1 MLGLAS
7 PRRLRELGIVGMNK
21 RNVVYIAENN
31 PRHLYPLVDDKLK
44 TKLAVE
50 GHDIAVPRLLGVCKV
65 QRHIKELPE
74 FLAGQTGF
82 CIKPAQGSGGK
93 GIMVITGKDGENFLK
108 PSGALVTIEDVQRH
122 VSNTLSGL
130 YSLGGRND
138 GAVIEELVVVSLDL
152 SGHVAFVHTVQAQ
165 P

>member
-7 PRRLRELGIVGMNK
+7 PRRLRELGIVGMNR

-50 GHDIAVPRLLGVCKV
+50 GHNITVPRLLGVCRV

-74 FLAGQTGF
+74 FLAGKNVLLV
-82 CIKPAQGSGGK
+82 CLWHNYHKEKVHS
-93 GIMVITGKDGENFLK
+93 VISCCCWELLPRQHHSFDNFML
-108 PSGALVTIEDVQRH
+108 
-122 VSNTLSGL
+122 
-130 YSLGGRND
+130 
-138 GAVIEELVVVSLDL
+138 
-152 SGHVAFVHTVQAQ
+152 
-165 P
+165 

>member
-7 PRRLRELGIVGMNK
+7 PARLKELGIVGMNK

-50 GHDIAVPRLLGVCKV
+50 GHDIAVPKLLGVCRV
-65 QRHIKELPE
+65 QRHVKELAG
-74 FLAGQTGF
+74 FLQEQRGF

-93 GIMVITGKDGENFLK
+93 GIMVITGRDGERFLK
-108 PSGALVTIEDVQRH
+108 PSGTSVTIADADR
-122 VSNTLSGL
+122 
-130 YSLGGRND
+130 R
-138 GAVIEELVVVSLDL
+138 
-152 SGHVAFVHTVQAQ
+152 
-165 P
+165 